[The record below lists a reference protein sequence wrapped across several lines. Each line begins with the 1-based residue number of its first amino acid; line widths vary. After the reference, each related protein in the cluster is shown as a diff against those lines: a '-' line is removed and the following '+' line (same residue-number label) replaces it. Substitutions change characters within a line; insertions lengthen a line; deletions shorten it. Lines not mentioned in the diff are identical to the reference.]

1 MAKNTEI
8 ELKLLLSKDD
18 LERLLTLDFMVQAV
32 REGSRKVRHL
42 VSTYYD
48 TQELTLKEHGIAYRV
63 RDKGDGSFEATV
75 KTQKQS
81 AGGLSERLEL
91 NLPLAEAQPVLD
103 GFAALGLG
111 FELSELAPGGVQ
123 ALFTVDVQ
131 RITYILDYAGA
142 VCELAIDKGAIRC
155 GEKSDSIDE
164 VEIELLEGEVQAL
177 LELKERIAAAVTLR
191 AEERSKF
198 ARGLALLQ
206 GQRELL
212 PLCKKKVKK
221 FTKSC

>member
-8 ELKLLLSKDD
+8 ELKLLLSKED

-32 REGSRKVRHL
+32 REGSRRVRHL

-111 FELSELAPGGVQ
+111 FELSELALCGVQ
-123 ALFTVDVQ
+123 PLFTVDVQ

-206 GQRELL
+206 
-212 PLCKKKVKK
+212 
-221 FTKSC
+221 

>member
-8 ELKLLLSKDD
+8 ELKLLLSKED

-91 NLPLAEAQPVLD
+91 NLPLTEAQPVLD

-111 FELSELAPGGVQ
+111 FELSELAPCGVQ

-206 GQRELL
+206 
-212 PLCKKKVKK
+212 
-221 FTKSC
+221 

>member
-8 ELKLLLSKDD
+8 ELKLLLSKED
-18 LERLLTLDFMVQAV
+18 LERLLTLDFMVQAI
-32 REGSRKVRHL
+32 RDGSRKVRHL

-111 FELSELAPGGVQ
+111 FELSELAPCGVQ

-206 GQRELL
+206 
-212 PLCKKKVKK
+212 
-221 FTKSC
+221 

>member
-8 ELKLLLSKDD
+8 ELKLLLSKED

-198 ARGLALLQ
+198 ARGLALL
-206 GQRELL
+206 
-212 PLCKKKVKK
+212 
-221 FTKSC
+221 

>member
-8 ELKLLLSKDD
+8 ELKLLLSKED

-123 ALFTVDVQ
+123 ALFTVDVE

-206 GQRELL
+206 G
-212 PLCKKKVKK
+212 
-221 FTKSC
+221 

>member
-8 ELKLLLSKDD
+8 ELKLLLSKEA

-32 REGSRKVRHL
+32 REGSRRVRHL

-123 ALFTVDVQ
+123 ALFTVDVE

-206 GQRELL
+206 
-212 PLCKKKVKK
+212 
-221 FTKSC
+221 

>member
-8 ELKLLLSKDD
+8 ELKLLLSKED
-18 LERLLTLDFMVQAV
+18 LERLLTLDFMVQAI
-32 REGSRKVRHL
+32 REGSRRVRHL

-111 FELSELAPGGVQ
+111 FELSELAPCGVQ
-123 ALFTVDVQ
+123 ALFTVDVE

-155 GEKSDSIDE
+155 GERSDSIDE

-206 GQRELL
+206 
-212 PLCKKKVKK
+212 
-221 FTKSC
+221 

>member
-8 ELKLLLSKDD
+8 ELKLLLSKED

-91 NLPLAEAQPVLD
+91 NLPLAENKPVLD

-111 FELSELAPGGVQ
+111 FELSELAPCGVQ

-206 GQRELL
+206 G
-212 PLCKKKVKK
+212 
-221 FTKSC
+221 

>member
-8 ELKLLLSKDD
+8 ELKLLLSKEA
-18 LERLLTLDFMVQAV
+18 LERLLTLDFMVQAI
-32 REGSRKVRHL
+32 REGSRRVRHL

-48 TQELTLKEHGIAYRV
+48 TQELTLNEHGIAYRV

-123 ALFTVDVQ
+123 ALFTVDVE

-206 GQRELL
+206 
-212 PLCKKKVKK
+212 
-221 FTKSC
+221 

>member
-8 ELKLLLSKDD
+8 ELKLLLSKED

-32 REGSRKVRHL
+32 REGSRRVRHL

-206 GQRELL
+206 
-212 PLCKKKVKK
+212 
-221 FTKSC
+221 

>member
-8 ELKLLLSKDD
+8 ELKLLLSKEA
-18 LERLLTLDFMVQAV
+18 LERLLTLDFMVQAI
-32 REGSRKVRHL
+32 REGSRMVRHL

-48 TQELTLKEHGIAYRV
+48 TQELTLNEHGIAYRV

-123 ALFTVDVQ
+123 ALFTVDVE

-206 GQRELL
+206 
-212 PLCKKKVKK
+212 
-221 FTKSC
+221 

>member
-8 ELKLLLSKDD
+8 ELKLLLSKED
-18 LERLLTLDFMVQAV
+18 LERLLTLDFMVQAI

-111 FELSELAPGGVQ
+111 FELSELAPCGVQ
-123 ALFTVDVQ
+123 ALFTVDVE

-177 LELKERIAAAVTLR
+177 LELKERIAAVVTLR

-206 GQRELL
+206 
-212 PLCKKKVKK
+212 
-221 FTKSC
+221 

>member
-8 ELKLLLSKDD
+8 ELKLLLSKEA
-18 LERLLTLDFMVQAV
+18 LERLLTLDFMVQAI
-32 REGSRKVRHL
+32 REGSRRVRHL

-206 GQRELL
+206 
-212 PLCKKKVKK
+212 
-221 FTKSC
+221 

>member
-8 ELKLLLSKDD
+8 ELKLLLSKEA

-32 REGSRKVRHL
+32 REGSRRVRHL

-63 RDKGDGSFEATV
+63 RDKGDSSFEATV

-91 NLPLAEAQPVLD
+91 NLPLKEAKPELN

-111 FELSELAPGGVQ
+111 YELSELAPAGVR
-123 ALFTVDVQ
+123 ALFTVDVE

-142 VCELAIDKGAIRC
+142 VIELAIDKGAIHC

-164 VEIELLEGEVQAL
+164 VEFELMSGTVDAL
-177 LELKERIAAAVTLR
+177 LELKERIASQVELR

-206 GQRELL
+206 
-212 PLCKKKVKK
+212 
-221 FTKSC
+221 TK

>member
-111 FELSELAPGGVQ
+111 FELSELAPCGVQ

-155 GEKSDSIDE
+155 GDKSDSIDE

-206 GQRELL
+206 
-212 PLCKKKVKK
+212 
-221 FTKSC
+221 

>member
-8 ELKLLLSKDD
+8 ELKLLLSKED

-111 FELSELAPGGVQ
+111 FELSELAPCGVQ

-177 LELKERIAAAVTLR
+177 LEIKERIAAAVTLR

-206 GQRELL
+206 
-212 PLCKKKVKK
+212 
-221 FTKSC
+221 

>member
-8 ELKLLLSKDD
+8 ELKLLLSKED
-18 LERLLTLDFMVQAV
+18 LERLLTLDFMVQAI

-123 ALFTVDVQ
+123 ALFTVDVE

-206 GQRELL
+206 G
-212 PLCKKKVKK
+212 
-221 FTKSC
+221 

>member
-8 ELKLLLSKDD
+8 ELKLLLSKED
-18 LERLLTLDFMVQAV
+18 LERLLTLDFMVQAI
-32 REGSRKVRHL
+32 REGSRRVRHL

-63 RDKGDGSFEATV
+63 REKGDGSFEATV

-111 FELSELAPGGVQ
+111 FELSELAPCGVQ
-123 ALFTVDVQ
+123 ALFTVDVE

-206 GQRELL
+206 
-212 PLCKKKVKK
+212 
-221 FTKSC
+221 

>member
-8 ELKLLLSKDD
+8 ELKLLLSKED

-32 REGSRKVRHL
+32 RKGSRKVRHL

-111 FELSELAPGGVQ
+111 FELSELAPCGVQ

-155 GEKSDSIDE
+155 GETSDSIDE

-206 GQRELL
+206 
-212 PLCKKKVKK
+212 
-221 FTKSC
+221 

>member
-8 ELKLLLSKDD
+8 ELKLLLSKED

-81 AGGLSERLEL
+81 ADGLSERLEL

-111 FELSELAPGGVQ
+111 FELSELAPCGVQ
-123 ALFTVDVQ
+123 ALFTVDVE

-206 GQRELL
+206 
-212 PLCKKKVKK
+212 
-221 FTKSC
+221 

>member
-8 ELKLLLSKDD
+8 ELKLLLSKED

-111 FELSELAPGGVQ
+111 FELSELAPCGVQ

-177 LELKERIAAAVTLR
+177 LELKERIAAEVTLR

-206 GQRELL
+206 G
-212 PLCKKKVKK
+212 
-221 FTKSC
+221 

>member
-8 ELKLLLSKDD
+8 ELKLLLSKED

-111 FELSELAPGGVQ
+111 FELSELAPCGVQ
-123 ALFTVDVQ
+123 ALFTVDVE

-142 VCELAIDKGAIRC
+142 VCELAIDKGALRC

-206 GQRELL
+206 
-212 PLCKKKVKK
+212 
-221 FTKSC
+221 

>member
-8 ELKLLLSKDD
+8 ELKLLLSKED
-18 LERLLTLDFMVQAV
+18 LEKLLTLDFMVQAI
-32 REGSRKVRHL
+32 REGSRRVRHL

-111 FELSELAPGGVQ
+111 FELSELVPGGVQ
-123 ALFTVDVQ
+123 ALFTVDVE

-142 VCELAIDKGAIRC
+142 VCELAIDKGAIRY
-155 GEKSDSIDE
+155 GEKSESIDE

-206 GQRELL
+206 
-212 PLCKKKVKK
+212 
-221 FTKSC
+221 

>member
-8 ELKLLLSKDD
+8 ELKLLLSKED

-81 AGGLSERLEL
+81 AGGLSERMEL

-206 GQRELL
+206 G
-212 PLCKKKVKK
+212 
-221 FTKSC
+221 

>member
-8 ELKLLLSKDD
+8 ELKLLLSKED

-111 FELSELAPGGVQ
+111 FELSELAPCGVQ

-177 LELKERIAAAVTLR
+177 LELKERIAATVTLR

-206 GQRELL
+206 G
-212 PLCKKKVKK
+212 
-221 FTKSC
+221 

>member
-8 ELKLLLSKDD
+8 ELKFLLSKED

-32 REGSRKVRHL
+32 REGSRRVRHL

-111 FELSELAPGGVQ
+111 FELSELAPCGVQ

-142 VCELAIDKGAIRC
+142 VCELEIDKGAIRC

-206 GQRELL
+206 
-212 PLCKKKVKK
+212 
-221 FTKSC
+221 

>member
-1 MAKNTEI
+1 M
-8 ELKLLLSKDD
+8 SKED

-111 FELSELAPGGVQ
+111 FELSELAPCGVQ

-206 GQRELL
+206 G
-212 PLCKKKVKK
+212 
-221 FTKSC
+221 

>member
-8 ELKLLLSKDD
+8 ELKLLLSKED
-18 LERLLTLDFMVQAV
+18 LERLLTLDFMVQAI
-32 REGSRKVRHL
+32 REGSRRVRHL

-111 FELSELAPGGVQ
+111 FELSELAPCGVQ
-123 ALFTVDVQ
+123 ALFTVDVE

-164 VEIELLEGEVQAL
+164 MEIELLEGEVQAL

-206 GQRELL
+206 
-212 PLCKKKVKK
+212 
-221 FTKSC
+221 

>member
-8 ELKLLLSKDD
+8 ELKLLLSKED

-32 REGSRKVRHL
+32 REGSRRVRHL

-91 NLPLAEAQPVLD
+91 NMPLAEAQPVLD

-111 FELSELAPGGVQ
+111 FELSELAPCGVQ

-164 VEIELLEGEVQAL
+164 MEIELLEGEVQAL
-177 LELKERIAAAVTLR
+177 LELKERIAAAVILR
-191 AEERSKF
+191 AEARSKF

-206 GQRELL
+206 G
-212 PLCKKKVKK
+212 
-221 FTKSC
+221 

>member
-8 ELKLLLSKDD
+8 ELKLLLSKEA

-32 REGSRKVRHL
+32 REGSRRVRHL

-206 GQRELL
+206 
-212 PLCKKKVKK
+212 
-221 FTKSC
+221 

>member
-8 ELKLLLSKDD
+8 ELKLLLSKED

-81 AGGLSERLEL
+81 AGALSERLEL

-111 FELSELAPGGVQ
+111 FELSELAPCGVQ
-123 ALFTVDVQ
+123 ALFTVDVE

-206 GQRELL
+206 
-212 PLCKKKVKK
+212 
-221 FTKSC
+221 

>member
-8 ELKLLLSKDD
+8 ELKLLLSKED

-111 FELSELAPGGVQ
+111 FELSELAPCGVR

-206 GQRELL
+206 G
-212 PLCKKKVKK
+212 
-221 FTKSC
+221 

>member
-8 ELKLLLSKDD
+8 ELKLLLSKEA
-18 LERLLTLDFMVQAV
+18 LERLLTLDFMVQAIL
-32 REGSRKVRHL
+32 EGSRRVRHL

-206 GQRELL
+206 
-212 PLCKKKVKK
+212 
-221 FTKSC
+221 

>member
-8 ELKLLLSKDD
+8 ELKLLLSKED

-111 FELSELAPGGVQ
+111 FELSELAPRGVQ

-155 GEKSDSIDE
+155 GDKSDSIDE

-206 GQRELL
+206 G
-212 PLCKKKVKK
+212 
-221 FTKSC
+221 

>member
-8 ELKLLLSKDD
+8 ELKLLLSKED

-32 REGSRKVRHL
+32 REGSRRVRHL

-91 NLPLAEAQPVLD
+91 NLPLEEAQPVLD

-111 FELSELAPGGVQ
+111 FELSDLAPCGVQ

-206 GQRELL
+206 
-212 PLCKKKVKK
+212 
-221 FTKSC
+221 